1 MISSKL
7 KKLKKHTKLDLT
19 NKYSKIESTRWHY
32 KFYIKPE
39 YISEVKQFIIN
50 NWNVMTNKQNFSVPI
65 QIRED
70 EEYCSYKVFMFSGE
84 HGAKTE
90 TIDVYIVDKE
100 DEYYLFIS
108 MI

>member
-1 MISSKL
+1 
-7 KKLKKHTKLDLT
+7 
-19 NKYSKIESTRWHY
+19 
-32 KFYIKPE
+32 
-39 YISEVKQFIIN
+39 
-50 NWNVMTNKQNFSVPI
+50 
-65 QIRED
+65 
-70 EEYCSYKVFMFSGE
+70 MFSGE